1 MYTVIP
7 ADTRGHNTF
16 DWLDARHSFSFG
28 HYYDPARMGFGP
40 LRVINEDRVKGGG
53 GFPAHPHDNMEII
66 TIVLEGALA
75 HRDSLGNGAVIAPGE
90 VQMMRAGRGIRHSE
104 FNASQTDPVHLLQ
117 IWLMPNVHNAEP
129 AYQQRRFDVLDPTA
143 PAVDGWQSLVVP
155 ATLDDGA
162 KPDALRIL
170 QDAHLKAAR
179 LDVGQK
185 LRIDTDPARR
195 YWLQVMDGHVH
206 VRLPDGES
214 VTLGQGD
221 AVSLENDA
229 HGADIEGALSD
240 QAKQARVLLFDMV
253 R

>member
-7 ADTRGHNTF
+7 ADTRGHNKF

-28 HYYDPARMGFGP
+28 HYYDPDRMGFGP
-40 LRVINEDRVKGGG
+40 LRVINEDRISGGG

-75 HRDSLGNGAVIAPGE
+75 HRDSLGNGAVIRPGE

-104 FNASQTDPVHLLQ
+104 FNASAEDQVHLLQ
-117 IWLMPNVHNAEP
+117 IWLMPNVRDAEP
-129 AYQQRRFDVLDPTA
+129 AYQQRSYAVLDPALPA
-143 PAVDGWQSLVVP
+143 PEGWQALVVP

-162 KPDALRIL
+162 APDALRIL
-170 QDAHLKAAR
+170 QDAHLRAAR
-179 LDVGQK
+179 LDVGQR

-206 VRLPDGES
+206 VRLPDGAD

-221 AVSLENDA
+221 ALALEKA
-229 HGADIEGALSD
+229 AEGADIEGASSD
-240 QAKQARVLLFDMV
+240 QAKPARVLLFDMV